1 MGGKDSRSH
10 DDDAVATVDDPP
22 LAVGETAVVEHLQEQ
37 GNKLARSLLDLVDED
52 DGVRLATNVLCQLA
66 SC

>member
-10 DDDAVATVDDPP
+10 DDDAVAAVDDPP
-22 LAVGETAVVEHLQEQ
+22 LAVGEAAIVEHLQEQ
-37 GNKLARSLLDLVDED
+37 RDKLARGLLNLVDED
-52 DGVRLATNVLCQLA
+52 DRVRLATNVLCQLT